1 MAKRTDTVPK
11 DLVNHLC
18 KTIPGFKRESL
29 PHQCELARMVWH
41 GSSKRRRHHHFE
53 GAMSFGYEELA
64 EAFGRNVGGSGFDA
78 VNTRLGFF
86 EVTPNWY
93 WEKKLTR
100 GFKFS
105 TLVTQSRNAYLD
117 KRFHKETKL
126 LMMSGLAMK
135 TLPPVVASQ
144 DMRGNASK
152 WKAVE
157 MSNRSPVRVD
167 ALRELRKWLKG
178 IRNEWREGRA
188 PHGDMFRPITSLEF
202 VERLHDMTSEILRMS
217 KTDVAGN
224 GYIAT
229 QYVQAQSGRLYAKG
243 INLQTAPT
251 LIKQAAL
258 DGLWEYDFSNC
269 HFDILKQMAALHDYQ
284 CTAIAHYLAT
294 KQATRRAIAEQA
306 GITEAQAK
314 VCLLA
319 IMYGA
324 KASDWHENAIPEEI
338 GQEGARRLYA
348 VPLFAGIHADIKQ
361 ARSIILKSW
370 KRTAN
375 GSLSNMFGKAIAGD
389 AKPEEQLAHLIQGVE
404 ALALQTAIKM
414 HPNDIVLLQ
423 HDGFA
428 STRRLSDKAIMEAVF
443 QATGYRLELE
453 EKTIRIDP
461 DAQFLRNR
469 NKLEIRPQPNAHAG
483 LSLPPVI

>member
-1 MAKRTDTVPK
+1 MAKRTDTVPR

-18 KTIPGFKRESL
+18 KTVPGFKRESL

-41 GSSKRRRHHHFE
+41 GSSRRRQHHRFV
-53 GAMSFGYEELA
+53 GAMSFGFEELA
-64 EAFGRNVGGSGFDA
+64 EAFGVTRNGSGFEA
-78 VNTRLGFF
+78 INTRLGFF
-86 EVTPNWY
+86 DVTPNWSKDDGY
-93 WEKKLTR
+93 TR
-100 GFKFS
+100 GYNYSKI
-105 TLVTQSRNAYLD
+105 VTKSRNAYLD
-117 KRFHKETKL
+117 KHFHNETKL

-135 TLPPVVASQ
+135 TLPPVVASV
-144 DMRGNASK
+144 DMQGNKSK

-167 ALRELRKWLKG
+167 TLRKLRKWLKV

-188 PHGDMFRPITSLEF
+188 PQGDMFRPMTSLEF

-217 KTDVAGN
+217 KTDVAGS

-229 QYVQAQSGRLYAKG
+229 QYVQAQSGRLYARG
-243 INLQTAPT
+243 INLANAPT
-251 LIKQAAL
+251 LVKQAAL

-269 HFDILKQMAALHDYQ
+269 HFDILKQMAALYGYQ
-284 CTAIAHYLAT
+284 CKAITHYLDN
-294 KQATRRAIAEQA
+294 KEQVRQAIAEQA
-306 GITEAQAK
+306 GITKYSAK
-314 VCLLA
+314 TCLLA

-324 KASDWHENAIPEEI
+324 RESEWHENAIPEEI
-338 GQEGARRLYA
+338 GQEAARRLFA

-361 ARSIILKSW
+361 ARPIILKSW

-375 GSLSNMFGKAIAGD
+375 GSLSNAFGKAITAD
-389 AKPEEQLAHLIQGVE
+389 AAPKQQLAHLIQGVE
-404 ALALQTAIKM
+404 AVALQTAIKLQ
-414 HPNDIVLLQ
+414 PNDIVLLQ

-428 STRRLSDKAIMEAVF
+428 ATRRLSAKAITEAVF

-461 DAQFLRNR
+461 DAQFLKNR
-469 NKLEIRPQPNAHAG
+469 NKLKIRLQPNTNKG
-483 LSLPPVI
+483 LPSYPAS

>member
-18 KTIPGFKRESL
+18 KTIPGFKRETI

-64 EAFGRNVGGSGFDA
+64 EAFGRNVNGSGFDA
-78 VNTRLGFF
+78 INTRLGFF
-86 EVTPNWY
+86 EVTPNWSKDAEY
-93 WEKKLTR
+93 TKGYYFSELVKK
-100 GFKFS
+100 
-105 TLVTQSRNAYLD
+105 SRNAYLD
-117 KRFHKETKL
+117 KLFHKETKL
-126 LMMSGLAMK
+126 LVMSGLAMK

-157 MSNRSPVRVD
+157 MSNRSPVNVD

-188 PHGDMFRPITSLEF
+188 PHGDMFRPVTSLEF
-202 VERLHDMTSEILRMS
+202 VERLYDQTSAILRMS
-217 KTDVAGN
+217 KTDVAGH

-269 HFDILKQMAALHDYQ
+269 HYDILRQMAALYGYQ
-284 CTAIAHYLAT
+284 CTAIANYLDT
-294 KQATRRAIAEQA
+294 KQATRRAIADQA
-306 GITEAQAK
+306 GITETQAK

-324 KASDWHENAIPEEI
+324 KASDWHDNAIPEEI
-338 GQEGARRLYA
+338 GQEAARRLYE
-348 VPLFAGIHADIKQ
+348 VPLFAGIHADIRQ
-361 ARSIILKSW
+361 ARSVILKSW

-375 GSLSNMFGKAIAGD
+375 GSLSNAFGKAIAGD

-404 ALALQTAIKM
+404 ALALQTAINM

-423 HDGFA
+423 HDGFV

-443 QATGYRLELE
+443 QAIGYRLELE
-453 EKTIRIDP
+453 EETIRIDP
-461 DAQFLRNR
+461 DAQFLRHR
-469 NKLEIRPQPNAHAG
+469 NKLEIRPQPNIHAG
-483 LSLPPVI
+483 LRHPPAS

>member
-1 MAKRTDTVPK
+1 MAKRTDTVPR
-11 DLVNHLC
+11 DLVSHLC
-18 KTIPGFKRESL
+18 KTVPGFKRESL

-41 GSSKRRRHHHFE
+41 GSSRRRQHHRFV
-53 GAMSFGYEELA
+53 GAMSFGFEELA
-64 EAFGRNVGGSGFDA
+64 EAFGVTRNGSGFEA
-78 VNTRLGFF
+78 INTRLGFF
-86 EVTPNWY
+86 DVTPNWSKDDCY
-93 WEKKLTR
+93 TR
-100 GFKFS
+100 GYNYSKI
-105 TLVTQSRNAYLD
+105 VTKSRNAYLD
-117 KRFHKETKL
+117 KHFHNETKL

-135 TLPPVVASQ
+135 TLPPVVASV
-144 DMRGNASK
+144 DMQGNKSK

-167 ALRELRKWLKG
+167 ALRELRQWLRG

-202 VERLHDMTSEILRMS
+202 VERLHDMTAQILRMS

-243 INLQTAPT
+243 INLQTAST

-269 HFDILKQMAALHDYQ
+269 HFAILMQMAALHGYQ
-284 CTAIAHYLAT
+284 CTAIASYLAT
-294 KQATRRAIAEQA
+294 KQATRRAIAEEA
-306 GITEAQAK
+306 GITETQAK

-338 GQEGARRLYA
+338 GQEAARRLFA
-348 VPLFAGIHADIKQ
+348 APLFAGIHADIKQ
-361 ARSIILKSW
+361 ARSIILKIW

-375 GSLSNMFGKAIAGD
+375 GSLSNIFGKAIAGD

-404 ALALQTAIKM
+404 ALALQTAIKLQ
-414 HPNDIVLLQ
+414 PNDIVLLQ

-428 STRRLSDKAIMEAVF
+428 ATRRLSAKAITEAVF

-469 NKLEIRPQPNAHAG
+469 NKLKIRLQPNTNKG
-483 LSLPPVI
+483 LPLYPAS

>member
-1 MAKRTDTVPK
+1 
-11 DLVNHLC
+11 
-18 KTIPGFKRESL
+18 
-29 PHQCELARMVWH
+29 
-41 GSSKRRRHHHFE
+41 
-53 GAMSFGYEELA
+53 
-64 EAFGRNVGGSGFDA
+64 
-78 VNTRLGFF
+78 
-86 EVTPNWY
+86 
-93 WEKKLTR
+93 
-100 GFKFS
+100 
-105 TLVTQSRNAYLD
+105 
-117 KRFHKETKL
+117 
-126 LMMSGLAMK
+126 
-135 TLPPVVASQ
+135 
-144 DMRGNASK
+144 
-152 WKAVE
+152 
-157 MSNRSPVRVD
+157 
-167 ALRELRKWLKG
+167 
-178 IRNEWREGRA
+178 
-188 PHGDMFRPITSLEF
+188 
-202 VERLHDMTSEILRMS
+202 MTSEILRMS

-269 HFDILKQMAALHDYQ
+269 HFDIIKQMAALHGYQ

-324 KASDWHENAIPEEI
+324 KASEWHENAIPEEI
-338 GQEGARRLYA
+338 GQEAARRLFA
-348 VPLFAGIHADIKQ
+348 VPLFASIHADIKQ
-361 ARSIILKSW
+361 ARSTILKSW
-370 KRTAN
+370 RRTAN
-375 GSLSNMFGKAIAGD
+375 GSLSNMFGKAIAAD

-428 STRRLSDKAIMEAVF
+428 STRRLSDKAIMEAVL

-469 NKLEIRPQPNAHAG
+469 NKLDKSQF
-483 LSLPPVI
+483 LQ

>member
-18 KTIPGFKRESL
+18 KTIPGFKRESI

-64 EAFGRNVGGSGFDA
+64 EAFGRNVGGKGFDS
-78 VNTRLGFF
+78 VNSRLGFF
-86 EVTPNWY
+86 EVTPNWSMSDGY
-93 WEKKLTR
+93 TR
-100 GFKFS
+100 GYKFS
-105 TLVTQSRNAYLD
+105 ELVTKSRNAYLD
-117 KRFHKETKL
+117 KMFHKETKL
-126 LMMSGLAMK
+126 LMMSGIAMK
-135 TLPPVVASQ
+135 TLPPVVASV
-144 DMRGNASK
+144 DMRGNASR

-157 MSNRSPVRVD
+157 MANRSPVQTD
-167 ALRELRKWLKG
+167 ALRELRKWLRG

-202 VERLHDMTSEILRMS
+202 IERLHDMTSEILRLS

-258 DGLWEYDFSNC
+258 EGLWEYDFSNC
-269 HFDILKQMAALHDYQ
+269 HFAILKQMAAMHGYQ
-284 CTAIAHYLAT
+284 CNAIANYLND
-294 KQATRRAIAEQA
+294 KQSTRRAIAEQTE
-306 GITEAQAK
+306 ITETQAK

-338 GQEGARRLYA
+338 GPEAAQRLFT
-348 VPLFAGIHADIKQ
+348 VPLFAGIHADIKK
-361 ARSIILKSW
+361 ARAIIIKGW

-375 GSLSNMFGKAIAGD
+375 GSLSNAFGKAIAGD

-414 HPNDIVLLQ
+414 HPVDIVLLQ

-428 STRRLSDKAIMEAVF
+428 STRRLSGKAIMDAVF

-453 EKTIRIDP
+453 EKVIRIDP
-461 DAQFLRNR
+461 DAQFIRNR
-469 NKLEIRPQPNAHAG
+469 NKLEISPKPNIHAG
-483 LSLPPVI
+483 LRHPPAS

>member
-1 MAKRTDTVPK
+1 
-11 DLVNHLC
+11 
-18 KTIPGFKRESL
+18 
-29 PHQCELARMVWH
+29 
-41 GSSKRRRHHHFE
+41 
-53 GAMSFGYEELA
+53 MSFGFEELA
-64 EAFGRNVGGSGFDA
+64 EAFGRNVGSSGFDA
-78 VNTRLGFF
+78 INTRLGFF
-86 EVTPNWY
+86 EVTPNWSMSDAY
-93 WEKKLTR
+93 TR
-100 GFKFS
+100 GYKFS
-105 TLVTQSRNAYLD
+105 ELVTKSRNAYLD
-117 KRFHKETKL
+117 KLFHKETKL
-126 LMMSGLAMK
+126 LMMSGLVMK
-135 TLPPVVASQ
+135 TLPAVVASE
-144 DMRGNASK
+144 DMRGNKSK

-157 MSNRSPVRVD
+157 MSNRSPVQVD
-167 ALRELRKWLKG
+167 ALRALRKWLKG

-229 QYVQAQSGRLYAKG
+229 QYVQAQSGRLYARG

-269 HFDILKQMAALHDYQ
+269 HFDILKQMAALHGYQ
-284 CTAIAHYLAT
+284 CEAITHYLST

-306 GITEAQAK
+306 GITERQAK

-338 GQEGARRLYA
+338 GMEAARRLFA
-348 VPLFAGIHADIKQ
+348 VPLFAGIHADISQ
-361 ARSIILKSW
+361 ARSIILRSW

-375 GSLSNMFGKAIAGD
+375 GSLSNAFGKAIAAD

-404 ALALQTAIKM
+404 AQALQTAIKM
-414 HPNDIVLLQ
+414 HPADIVLLQ

-428 STRRLSDKAIMEAVF
+428 ATRRLSDKAIMEAVF

-469 NKLEIRPQPNAHAG
+469 NKLEIRLQANAHAG
-483 LSLPPVI
+483 FPLSTAS

>member
-18 KTIPGFKRESL
+18 RTIPGFKRESL
-29 PHQCELARMVWH
+29 PNQCELARMVWH
-41 GSSKRRRHHHFE
+41 GSSKRRQHHHFA

-64 EAFGRNVGGSGFDA
+64 EAFGRNVSGGGFDA
-78 VNTRLGFF
+78 VNARVGFF
-86 EVTPNWY
+86 EVTPNWSMSDGY
-93 WEKKLTR
+93 TK
-100 GFKFS
+100 GYKFS
-105 TLVTQSRNAYLD
+105 ELVTQSRNAYFD
-117 KRFHKETKL
+117 KLFHKETKL
-126 LMMSGLAMK
+126 LMMSGIAMR
-135 TLPPVVASQ
+135 TLPPVVASV

-152 WKAVE
+152 WKVVE

-167 ALRELRKWLKG
+167 TLRELRKWLRT

-269 HFDILKQMAALHDYQ
+269 HFDILKQMAERHGYQ
-284 CTAIAHYLAT
+284 CTAIANYLAT

-306 GITEAQAK
+306 GITETQAK

-338 GQEGARRLYA
+338 GQEAARRLFA
-348 VPLFAGIHADIKQ
+348 VPLFAGIHADISQ
-361 ARSIILKSW
+361 ARSIILKNW

-375 GSLSNMFGKAIAGD
+375 GSLSNAFGKAIAGD

-404 ALALQTAIKM
+404 ALALQAAIKT

-428 STRRLSDKAIMEAVF
+428 ATRRLSVKAITAAVS

-483 LSLPPVI
+483 LPLTPES

>member
-18 KTIPGFKRESL
+18 KTIPGFKRETL

-64 EAFGRNVGGSGFDA
+64 EAFGRNGFDE

-86 EVTPNWY
+86 EVTPNWSKSDGY
-93 WEKKLTR
+93 TR
-100 GFKFS
+100 GYKFS
-105 TLVTQSRNAYLD
+105 PLVTQSRNAYFD
-117 KRFHKETKL
+117 KLFHKETKL

-135 TLPPVVASQ
+135 TLPPVVASV
-144 DMRGNASK
+144 DMRGNAAK

-167 ALRELRKWLKG
+167 ALRELRKWLRD
-178 IRNEWREGRA
+178 IRNKWREGRA
-188 PHGDMFRPITSLEF
+188 PHGDFFRPLTSLEF
-202 VERLHDMTSEILRMS
+202 VERLHDMTSAILRMS

-229 QYVQAQSGRLYAKG
+229 QYVQAQSGRLYANG

-284 CTAIAHYLAT
+284 CTAIANYLAT
-294 KQATRRAIAEQA
+294 KQATRKAIAEQA
-306 GITEAQAK
+306 GITETQAK

-338 GQEGARRLYA
+338 GQEAARRLFA
-348 VPLFAGIHADIKQ
+348 VPLFAGIHADISQ

-375 GSLSNMFGKAIAGD
+375 GSLSNAFGKAIAAD

-453 EKTIRIDP
+453 EKIIRIDP

-469 NKLEIRPQPNAHAG
+469 NKLEIRPQPNIHAG
-483 LSLPPVI
+483 LPSSPAS